1 MIKSTILKFFELA
14 LYVVYA
20 RCLGKFYI
28 PCPKSKMTD
37 NCRLRNKI
45 FMGND
50 FYGQLATTTY
60 CGFAYWL

>member
-1 MIKSTILKFFELA
+1 M
-14 LYVVYA
+14 
-20 RCLGKFYI
+20 
-28 PCPKSKMTD
+28 PKSKMTD